1 MELASFIK
9 QREERGL
16 EIARTLKIV
25 RLTDRLWS
33 VPSQHGAG
41 KYVVDLE
48 APSCGCE
55 DFETHG
61 LACKHVY
68 AARHARDQT
77 GAAPEK
83 EDESSAMSKK
93 NKIEKKP
100 RPTYAQPSWRAYE
113 QAQIH
118 EKPNVQR
125 LLKDLCSGVEQP
137 RYKGTGRPPLPLCD
151 VICAGAMQV
160 YGGFSAR
167 RAQSDIRECVDDEI
181 IDVAPHYNTICKY
194 LNKPELTPIL
204 KTLIV
209 EAASPLIAIEHTFA
223 VDSTNFGTRV
233 YARWFDHKWG
243 RDRKWQKWR
252 KCHVMTGTMTH
263 VVTSV
268 EVTEWTHGDS
278 LEFGNL
284 VKSTAERFDVHTV
297 CADKAYLGNAN
308 LTLVDEIGAVAYV
321 PFKSNSRLKKG
332 GEAWKRLWHYFHA
345 HKEDFLAKYHQRSNV
360 ETTFSMIKRKFGG
373 FVRAKTDTAQ
383 TNEILLKVLVHNIV
397 VLVHEIHEL
406 GIEPKFWMPTDT
418 DEAAE

>member
-1 MELASFIK
+1 MELSSFIK
-9 QREERGL
+9 QRETRGL
-16 EIARTLKIV
+16 EIARTFKIV

-33 VPSQHGAG
+33 VPSQQGAG
-41 KYVVDLE
+41 TYVVDLE

-77 GAAPEK
+77 GAAPE
-83 EDESSAMSKK
+83 DERSTMSKK
-93 NKIEKKP
+93 SKTEKKP
-100 RPTYAQPSWRAYE
+100 RPTYAQPSWRVYE

-118 EKPNVQR
+118 EKPDFQV
-125 LLKDLCSGVEQP
+125 LLKDLVSGIEQP

-151 VICAGAMQV
+151 VIFAAAMQV
-160 YGGFSAR
+160 YTGQSAR
-167 RAQSDIRECVDDEI
+167 RAASHIRECAEKQF
-181 IDVAPHYNTICKY
+181 IDKAAHYNTICKA
-194 LNKPELTPIL
+194 LNNPGLIPIL

-209 EAASPLIAIEHTFA
+209 EAASPLIVIEHDFA
-223 VDSTNFGTRV
+223 VDSTNFGTRT

-252 KCHVMTGTMTH
+252 KCHVMAGTSTH

-268 EVTEWTHGDS
+268 EVTEWTSGDS
-278 LEFGNL
+278 LEFGGL

-345 HKEDFLAKYHQRSNV
+345 HKEDFLRNYHQRSNV
-360 ETTFSMIKRKFGG
+360 ETTFSMLKRKFGG
-373 FVRAKTDTAQ
+373 FVRAKTDVAQ

-397 VLVHEIHEL
+397 VLCHEIREL
-406 GIEPKFWMPTDT
+406 GIEPKFWAPTDT
-418 DEAAE
+418 TEAAE